1 MEANQMSHRIHPLMA
16 TAAVSLTLVSLVGI
30 AAITGILPSSR
41 GSVNQNE
48 MQAAA
53 TTSAAANPVNAPVQ
67 YSDPAPAPVVHHRQ
81 VSRPVYHAS
90 QPSDDRN
97 NQQVAYK
104 QPEPAQPASSY
115 QKPTSGIGIATGAV
129 IGGLLGNQVGGGNG
143 RTLATIAGAVGGG
156 YFGNEVEKKTR

>member
-53 TTSAAANPVNAPVQ
+53 AAATPVNAPAQ
-67 YSDPAPAPVVHHRQ
+67 YSNPAPAPAPVVHHRQ
-81 VSRPVYHAS
+81 VSRPAYHAS
-90 QPSDDRN
+90 QASDDRY

-104 QPEPAQPASSY
+104 QPEPAQPASNY